1 MGNGWSADEKVSRPT
16 RKPEKGKKTF
26 TKFANVKKK
35 QYFCSEIA
43 NSMDI
48 VFQKDYLSDL
58 YYNGKT
64 RDKQHRYQPEVVRKY
79 VRVVGV
85 LEAVNR
91 MEDLFRFNSL
101 NFEALENGYYSVR
114 IDYHYRLVFQ
124 MEAKPGEI
132 LLSICKLEDITNHYK
147 A

>member
-1 MGNGWSADEKVSRPT
+1 
-16 RKPEKGKKTF
+16 
-26 TKFANVKKK
+26 
-35 QYFCSEIA
+35 
-43 NSMDI
+43 MDI
-48 VFQKDYLSDL
+48 VFLKDYLGDL
-58 YYNGKT
+58 YYTGNT
-64 RDKQHRYQPEVVRKY
+64 QDKQHRYQPEVVRKY
-79 VRVVGV
+79 VRVVGI

-101 NFEALENGYYSVR
+101 HFEAIGNNEYSVR